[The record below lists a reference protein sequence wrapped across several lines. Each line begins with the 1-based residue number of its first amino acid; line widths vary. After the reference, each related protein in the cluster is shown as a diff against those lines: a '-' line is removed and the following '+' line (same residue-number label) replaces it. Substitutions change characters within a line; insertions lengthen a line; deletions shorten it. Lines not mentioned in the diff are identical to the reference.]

1 MTSKV
6 ITVENISKIGC
17 FGKFMLIN
25 KEESVAKVHIC
36 DEIMGKGKSSAF
48 INYMNEHTEKRF
60 IYITPYL
67 DEVDRI
73 IGGCRVRKFQ
83 RPVPR
88 NNEGRLNDIHRLL
101 DEGQNIA
108 STHAM
113 FKKYTEETV
122 QLIQSGDYTL
132 VLDEA
137 FSVVSDMDLSVGD
150 IAMLKASSSINVE
163 GSAVS
168 WVRPE
173 IDDTRYQDVRD
184 TAESGSLFLY
194 EGVFMFWQ
202 FPADVFKAFSEVFV
216 LTYLFDAQM
225 QKHYFD
231 IHNIDYDFIYTDRI
245 DGKYCV
251 VDYKNVSPHQKDL
264 VNLVHVIDHEKL
276 NEVGDKDFSLSSTWF
291 LRRKPSDA
299 KVGELKANLINYYT
313 NIVPSKS
320 GLALWTVFEKR
331 RDWLKGKGYT
341 SGFEA
346 CNMRATSKHR
356 SKKYLAYC
364 INLFMNP
371 FYKKYFVS
379 QGAEVDE
386 DKYALSE
393 LVQWVWR
400 SAIRDGKEIWIYIP
414 SKRMRTLL
422 VNWLNDLSEGKA

>member
-1 MTSKV
+1 MAT
-6 ITVENISKIGC
+6 
-17 FGKFMLIN
+17 
-25 KEESVAKVHIC
+25 VHIC

-48 INYMNEHTEKRF
+48 INYMNDHAEKRF
-60 IYITPYL
+60 VYITPYL

-73 IGGCRVRKFQ
+73 IGGCKARKFQ

-101 DEGQNIA
+101 EEGQNIA

-122 QLIQSGDYTL
+122 QLIESGGYTL

-137 FSVVSDMDLSVGD
+137 FSVVSDLDLSVGD
-150 IAMLKASSSINVE
+150 IAVLKASSLIDVD
-163 GSAVS
+163 GTAVN
-168 WVRPE
+168 WARPE

-194 EGVFMFWQ
+194 DGVFMFWQ
-202 FPADVFKAFSEVFV
+202 FPADVFKAFDEVFV
-216 LTYLFDAQM
+216 LTYMFSAQM

-231 IHNIDYDFIYTDRI
+231 IHGIAYDFIYTDKV

-251 VDYKNVSPHQKDL
+251 VDYKNISPHQREL
-264 VNLVHVIDHEKL
+264 VNLVHIIDHEKL
-276 NEVGDKDFSLSSTWF
+276 NDIGEKDFSLSSTWF
-291 LRRKPSDA
+291 QRRKPSDPR
-299 KVGELKANLINYYT
+299 VDELRSNISNYFKH
-313 NIVPSKS
+313 IVPSKS
-320 GLALWTVFEKR
+320 NLALWTVFEQRK
-331 RDWLKGKGYT
+331 DWVKGKGYT
-341 SGFEA
+341 GGFEA

-356 SKKYLAYC
+356 NRKYLAYC

-371 FYKKYFVS
+371 FYKKYFLS
-379 QGAEVDE
+379 QGADVDE

-393 LVQWVWR
+393 MVQWVWR
-400 SAIRDGKEIWIYIP
+400 SAIRDGKEIWVYIP

-422 VNWLNDLSEGKA
+422 TKWLDDLAEGRV